1 MKPCPYCAS
10 QIEEAASKCR
20 YCERWLDPQLDS
32 TLNADSPPIVLPPRI
47 TSGLA
52 IGSLV
57 CGLFWVGGLGSIAA
71 VILGYLALREIRR
84 NPLRVGGRHM
94 AIAGVI
100 LGWLGIA
107 GLALMI
113 FIGIHFWKRNEGH
126 PETPQSQ
133 PARLATTA
141 LTSESL
147 ASVGRSCLCRPFVGS

>member
-71 VILGYLALREIRR
+71 VILGYLALHEIRR
-84 NPLRVGGRHM
+84 NPLRVGGRRM

-126 PETPQSQ
+126 PGTPQSQ

-141 LTSESL
+141 PTSESL